1 MVWIA
6 IRNRSIHLSCF
17 DELLPP
23 MVQIWFQFSKG
34 PYCRGQESVWGQERH
49 THEDCIKLKTILNA
63 LYFQQH
69 PFKFQ
74 NVPIIP
80 NHFAGEIF
88 TTVWMSFML
97 RREKKVHV
105 SKKKVKKKQG
115 RRFRKSRSAVWYFWD
130 LYIQQ
135 RHFFLIYLLLLL
147 LWGCETYLN
156 SRGDKC
162 FKGTKFLK
170 RTESL
175 FLQ

>member
-97 RREKKVHV
+97 WREKKG
-105 SKKKVKKKQG
+105 SREQEESQEETRKKVQKIQVSSMILL
-115 RRFRKSRSAVWYFWD
+115 RFVFTTTPLLSYIPPPATATCSQLAGGWRYSPRWCFW
-130 LYIQQ
+130 
-135 RHFFLIYLLLLL
+135 
-147 LWGCETYLN
+147 
-156 SRGDKC
+156 SP
-162 FKGTKFLK
+162 
-170 RTESL
+170 
-175 FLQ
+175 